1 MAFYTEKRSD
11 KGTKSL
17 TIYAKK
23 HYRKGFKVDKDDF
36 YYYNRIAVIC
46 QYPHSLAG
54 NTDSHICYVLTNSV
68 ILHNI
73 SEMSIKPAENKGEY
87 LLHFINRGEKIATI
101 SLTGSKNNVAM
112 LEDGLRTLG
121 IYDL

>member
-1 MAFYTEKRSD
+1 MAFFTEKRSD

-46 QYPHSLAG
+46 QYPRSLTS
-54 NTDSHICYVLTNSV
+54 NVDSHICYVLANSV
-68 ILHNI
+68 MLHNVD
-73 SEMSIKPAENKGEY
+73 EMFIEPAKTKGEY
-87 LLHFINRGEKIATI
+87 LLHFINKGERIATI
-101 SLTGSKNNVAM
+101 TLTGSKNNLAM

-121 IYDL
+121 VYSL

>member
-1 MAFYTEKRSD
+1 MLKNITAR
-11 KGTKSL
+11 GL
-17 TIYAKK
+17 
-23 HYRKGFKVDKDDF
+23 KVDKDDF

-46 QYPHSLAG
+46 QYPRSLTG
-54 NTDSHICYVLTNSV
+54 NVDSHICYVLTDSV

-87 LLHFINRGEKIATI
+87 LLHFINRGERIATI
-101 SLTGSKNNVAM
+101 SLTGSKNNLAM

-121 IYDL
+121 VYNL

>member
-46 QYPHSLAG
+46 QYPRSLTG
-54 NTDSHICYVLTNSV
+54 NVDGHICYVLANSV
-68 ILHNI
+68 ILHNVD
-73 SEMSIKPAENKGEY
+73 EMSIEPAKTKGEY
-87 LLHFINRGEKIATI
+87 FLHFINRGEKIATI
-101 SLTGSKNNVAM
+101 TLTGSKNNLTM

>member
-1 MAFYTEKRSD
+1 MSFYTEKRSD

-46 QYPHSLAG
+46 QYPRSLTG
-54 NTDSHICYVLTNSV
+54 NVDGHICYVLANSV
-68 ILHNI
+68 MLHNVD
-73 SEMSIKPAENKGEY
+73 EMSIEPAKTKGEY
-87 LLHFINRGEKIATI
+87 LLHFINKGERTATI
-101 SLTGSKNNVAM
+101 SLTGSKNNLAM

-121 IYDL
+121 VYDL

>member
-1 MAFYTEKRSD
+1 MAFYAEKLSD
-11 KGTKSL
+11 KGAKSL

-23 HYRKGFKVDKDDF
+23 CYRKGFKVDKDDF

-46 QYPHSLAG
+46 QYPHSPTG
-54 NTDSHICYVLTNSV
+54 NADSHICYVLTDNV

-87 LLHFINRGEKIATI
+87 LLHFINRGERIATI
-101 SLTGSKNNVAM
+101 SLTGSKNNLAM

>member
-1 MAFYTEKRSD
+1 MSFYTEKRSD

-46 QYPHSLAG
+46 QYPRSLTG
-54 NTDSHICYVLTNSV
+54 NVDGHICYVLANSV
-68 ILHNI
+68 ILHNVD
-73 SEMSIKPAENKGEY
+73 EMSIEPAKTKGEY
-87 LLHFINRGEKIATI
+87 LLHFINKGERTATI
-101 SLTGSKNNVAM
+101 SLTGSKNNLAM

-121 IYDL
+121 VYNL

>member
-1 MAFYTEKRSD
+1 MSFYTEKRSD

-46 QYPHSLAG
+46 QYPRSLTG
-54 NTDSHICYVLTNSV
+54 NVDGHICYVLANSV
-68 ILHNI
+68 MLHNVD
-73 SEMSIKPAENKGEY
+73 EMSIEPAKTKGEY
-87 LLHFINRGEKIATI
+87 LLHFINKGERTATI
-101 SLTGSKNNVAM
+101 SLTGSKNNLAM

-121 IYDL
+121 VYNL

>member
-1 MAFYTEKRSD
+1 MAFFTEKRSD

-46 QYPHSLAG
+46 QYPRSLTSS
-54 NTDSHICYVLTNSV
+54 TDSHRYYALTGDAV
-68 ILHNI
+68 LHNI
-73 SEMSIKPAENKGEY
+73 YEMSIEPAKTKGEY
-87 LLHFINRGEKIATI
+87 LLHFINKGERIATI
-101 SLTGSKNNVAM
+101 TLTGSKNNLAM

-121 IYDL
+121 IYNL

>member
-1 MAFYTEKRSD
+1 MAFYTEKCSD

-46 QYPHSLAG
+46 QYPRSLTG
-54 NTDSHICYVLTNSV
+54 NVDGHICYVLANSV
-68 ILHNI
+68 MLHNVD
-73 SEMSIKPAENKGEY
+73 EMSIKPAKTKGEY
-87 LLHFINRGEKIATI
+87 LLHFINKGERIATI
-101 SLTGSKNNVAM
+101 TLTGSKNNLAM

-121 IYDL
+121 IYNL

>member
-46 QYPHSLAG
+46 QYPRSLTG
-54 NTDSHICYVLTNSV
+54 NVDGHICYVLTDSV
-68 ILHNI
+68 ILHNVD
-73 SEMSIKPAENKGEY
+73 EMSIEPAKTKGEY
-87 LLHFINRGEKIATI
+87 LLHFINKGERTATI
-101 SLTGSKNNVAM
+101 SLTGSKNNLAM

-121 IYDL
+121 VYNL

>member
-46 QYPHSLAG
+46 QYPRSLTG
-54 NTDSHICYVLTNSV
+54 NVDGHICYVLANSV
-68 ILHNI
+68 MLHNVD
-73 SEMSIKPAENKGEY
+73 EMSIEPAKTKGEY
-87 LLHFINRGEKIATI
+87 LLHFINKGERTATI
-101 SLTGSKNNVAM
+101 SLTGSKNNLAM

-121 IYDL
+121 IYNL